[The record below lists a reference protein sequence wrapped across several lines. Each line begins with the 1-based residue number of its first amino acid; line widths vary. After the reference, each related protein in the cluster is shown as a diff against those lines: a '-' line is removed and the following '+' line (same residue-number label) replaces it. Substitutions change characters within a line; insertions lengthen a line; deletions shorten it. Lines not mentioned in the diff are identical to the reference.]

1 MMARRSRSLIV
12 DQRAISSMMRP
23 QPMHSPVPAS
33 SRQTL
38 TQGVSKEVPADYPA
52 DYVGIG
58 AARGQR

>member
-1 MMARRSRSLIV
+1 
-12 DQRAISSMMRP
+12 
-23 QPMHSPVPAS
+23 MHSPVPAS